1 MAELSN
7 PDYILDRRR
16 LRRKLTFWRVAGL
29 VLLGV
34 VLIGG
39 IARLAGLDPL
49 SASRGS
55 HIAEI
60 SIDGLIVGA
69 RERLDLIEELGKQDK
84 VQAVIVKINS
94 PGGTTSGGEA
104 LYDALLELGTKKPL
118 VATIDGVGASAA
130 YMAALATDRILAR
143 RASITGS
150 IGVVYQ
156 SPNISN
162 LMDKL
167 GIRMEQIKSAPLKAS
182 PNPFS
187 PTSPEAREAIQDL
200 IDDSYEWFLDLVK
213 ERRNFDDATAREL
226 ADGRVYSGDRA
237 LSVNLIDAIGSKEQ
251 ARDWLVSEHGL
262 DADIKVIR
270 RDFEE
275 TDAPLTLAMR
285 ALFVTFAKTIG
296 LSGGDSGFLGVVSA
310 PAQLDGLISVW
321 HPILD

>member
-1 MAELSN
+1 MAEPSN

-16 LRRKLTFWRVAGL
+16 LRRKLTFWRVSGL
-29 VLLGV
+29 VLLGF
-34 VLIGG
+34 VLIAG
-39 IARLAGLDPL
+39 IARLTGLDPL
-49 SASRGS
+49 SASRGE

-60 SIDGLIVGA
+60 AIDGVIVGA
-69 RERLDLIEELGKQDK
+69 RERLDLIEELGSQDN

-104 LYDALLELGTKKPL
+104 LYDALLTLSAKKPV

-130 YMAALATDRILAR
+130 YMAALATDRIFAR

-150 IGVVYQ
+150 IGVIYQ
-156 SPNISN
+156 SPNISE
-162 LMDKL
+162 MMSKL

-187 PTSPEAREAIQDL
+187 PTSPEAREAIQNL

-213 ERRNFDDATAREL
+213 ERRNFDDATARDL

-237 LSVNLIDAIGSKEQ
+237 LSTKLIDAIGSKEQ
-251 ARDWLVSEHGL
+251 AKDWLVSEHGL

-270 RDFEE
+270 RDFDES
-275 TDAPLTLAMR
+275 DAPLTLAMR
-285 ALFVTFAKTIG
+285 ALFVTFATTIG
-296 LSGGDSGFLGVVSA
+296 LSGGDSGFLSAVST

>member
-1 MAELSN
+1 MAEPSN

-16 LRRKLTFWRVAGL
+16 LRRKLTFWRIAGL
-29 VLLGV
+29 GLLAL
-34 VLIGG
+34 VLIAG
-39 IARLAGLDPL
+39 IARLTGLDPV
-49 SASRGS
+49 SVTRGP
-55 HIAEI
+55 HIAQIEVA
-60 SIDGLIVGA
+60 GLIVGA
-69 RERLDLIEELGKQDK
+69 NERLDLIEKLGKQNNVK
-84 VQAVIVKINS
+84 AVIVKIDS

-104 LYDALLELGTKKPL
+104 LYNALLTLGAQKPV

-130 YMAALATDRILAR
+130 YMVALATDRIFAR

-156 SPNISN
+156 SPNVSD
-162 LMDKL
+162 LMGKL
-167 GIRMEQIKSAPLKAS
+167 GIRMEQIKSDPLKAS

-187 PTSPEAREAIQDL
+187 PTSPEARQAIQNL

-213 ERRNFDDATAREL
+213 ERRKFDDATARNL

-237 LSVNLIDAIGSKEQ
+237 LSTKLIDAIGSQKQ
-251 ARDWLVSEHGL
+251 AKDWLISEHGL
-262 DADIKVIR
+262 ESDINVVR
-270 RDFEE
+270 RKIEAE
-275 TDAPLTLAMR
+275 NAPLSLTMR

-296 LSGGDSGFLGVVSA
+296 LSGGESGFLNAVSA

>member
-1 MAELSN
+1 MAELTN

-29 VLLGV
+29 ILLGV

-39 IARLAGLDPL
+39 IARLTGLDPL

-60 SIDGLIVGA
+60 AIDGLIVGA
-69 RERLDLIEELGKQDK
+69 QERLDLIGELGEQDK

-104 LYDALLELGTKKPL
+104 LYEALLELGTKKPL

-130 YMAALATDRILAR
+130 YMAALATDRIFAR

-156 SPNISN
+156 SPNISD
-162 LMDKL
+162 LMDKV

-237 LSVNLIDAIGSKEQ
+237 LSVKLVDAIGSKEQ
-251 ARDWLVSEHGL
+251 AKEWLVSEHGL
-262 DADIKVIR
+262 ANDIKVIR

-275 TDAPLTLAMR
+275 ADAPLTLAMR

>member
-1 MAELSN
+1 MAEPSN

-29 VLLGV
+29 ALLGL
-34 VLIGG
+34 VLIAG
-39 IARLAGLDPL
+39 IARLTGLNPL
-49 SASRGS
+49 SASSGP
-55 HIAEI
+55 HIAEMTVN
-60 SIDGLIVGA
+60 GLIVGA
-69 RERLDLIEELGKQDK
+69 KERLELIEELGKQDN

-104 LYDALLELGTKKPL
+104 LYEALLELGTKKPL

-130 YMAALATDRILAR
+130 YMAALATDRIYAR

-150 IGVVYQ
+150 IGVIYQ
-156 SPNISN
+156 SPNIAD
-162 LMDKL
+162 LMGKL

-187 PTSPEAREAIQDL
+187 PTSPEAREAIQDI
-200 IDDSYEWFLDLVK
+200 IDDSYEWFLDLLK
-213 ERRNFDDATAREL
+213 ERRNFDDATARKL

-237 LSVNLIDAIGSKEQ
+237 LSTKLIDAIGSKDQ
-251 ARDWLVSEHGL
+251 AKEWLISEHDL
-262 DADIKVIR
+262 DTEIKVIR
-270 RDFEE
+270 RDADAA
-275 TDAPLTLAMR
+275 DAPLSLAMR
-285 ALFVTFAKTIG
+285 ALFVTFATTIG
-296 LSGGDSGFLGVVSA
+296 LSGGDSGFLGAVSA

>member
-1 MAELSN
+1 MAEPRN

-16 LRRKLTFWRVAGL
+16 LRRKLTFWRIAGL
-29 VLLGV
+29 ALLGI
-34 VLIGG
+34 VLIAG
-39 IARLAGLDPL
+39 IARFTGLDPL
-49 SASRGS
+49 SAARGP

-60 SIDGLIVGA
+60 SVDGLIVGA
-69 RERLDLIEELGKQDK
+69 RERLQLIEDLGEQENVK
-84 VQAVIVKINS
+84 AVIVKINS

-104 LYDALLELGTKKPL
+104 LYDALLELGTRKPV

-130 YMAALATDRILAR
+130 YMTALATDRIFAR

-156 SPNISN
+156 SPNFSE

-167 GIRMEQIKSAPLKAS
+167 GVRMEQIKSAPLKAS

-187 PTSPEAREAIQDL
+187 ATSPEARQAIQNL

-213 ERRNFDDATAREL
+213 ERRNFDDATARTL

-237 LSVNLIDAIGSKEQ
+237 VSNRLVDAIGSKDE
-251 ARDWLVSEHGL
+251 AKAWLVSEHGL
-262 DADIKVIR
+262 EDDIKVIR
-270 RDFEE
+270 RDMEE

-285 ALFVTFAKTIG
+285 ALFVTLATTIG
-296 LSGGDSGFLGVVSA
+296 LSGGESGFLSTVSA

>member
-1 MAELSN
+1 
-7 PDYILDRRR
+7 
-16 LRRKLTFWRVAGL
+16 
-29 VLLGV
+29 
-34 VLIGG
+34 
-39 IARLAGLDPL
+39 
-49 SASRGS
+49 
-55 HIAEI
+55 
-60 SIDGLIVGA
+60 
-69 RERLDLIEELGKQDK
+69 
-84 VQAVIVKINS
+84 
-94 PGGTTSGGEA
+94 
-104 LYDALLELGTKKPL
+104 
-118 VATIDGVGASAA
+118 VGASAA
-130 YMAALATDRILAR
+130 YMAALATDRIFAR

-156 SPNISN
+156 SPNISD

-237 LSVNLIDAIGSKEQ
+237 LSVKLVDAIGSKEQ
-251 ARDWLVSEHGL
+251 AKEWLVSEHGL
-262 DADIKVIR
+262 ANDIKVIR

-275 TDAPLTLAMR
+275 ADAPLTLAMR

>member
-1 MAELSN
+1 MAEPSN

-16 LRRKLTFWRVAGL
+16 LRRKLTFWRIAGL
-29 VLLGV
+29 VLLGF
-34 VLIGG
+34 VLIAG
-39 IARLAGLDPL
+39 IARLTGLDPL
-49 SASRGS
+49 SASRGE

-60 SIDGLIVGA
+60 AIDGVIVGA
-69 RERLDLIEELGKQDK
+69 RERLDLIEELGSQDN

-104 LYDALLELGTKKPL
+104 LYEALLTLSAKKPV

-130 YMAALATDRILAR
+130 YMAALATDRIYAR

-156 SPNISN
+156 SPNISE
-162 LMDKL
+162 LMGKL

-187 PTSPEAREAIQDL
+187 PTSPEAREAIQNL
-200 IDDSYEWFLDLVK
+200 INDSYEWFLDLVK
-213 ERRNFDDATAREL
+213 ERRNFDDATARDL

-237 LSVNLIDAIGSKEQ
+237 LSTKLIDAIGSKEQ
-251 ARDWLVSEHGL
+251 AREWLVLEHGL
-262 DADIKVIR
+262 DTDIEVIR
-270 RDFEE
+270 RDFDE
-275 TDAPLTLAMR
+275 AGSPLTLAMR
-285 ALFVTFAKTIG
+285 ALFVTFATTIG
-296 LSGGDSGFLGVVSA
+296 LQGGDSGFLSAVSA